1 MITNHSQLKK
11 QLVTGVEFDIVEHCR
26 PEVIGERRRVN
37 YADSTGIYT
46 IKSTDLD
53 GVLSKANGG
62 KGSYL
67 RWEKALFWEFR
78 DDGVCALYSSA
89 SDKTPENLIIAL
101 RLIEGG

>member
-11 QLVTGVEFDIVEHCR
+11 QLIQGAEFDIVEHCR

-37 YADSTGIYT
+37 YADSTGVYT
-46 IKSTDLD
+46 IKSSDPD
-53 GVLSKANGG
+53 GALSQANGG

-67 RWEKALFWEFR
+67 RWEKASFWEFR
-78 DDGVCALYSSA
+78 DDGVCALYTNA
-89 SDKTPENLIIAL
+89 SDKSPKTLVIAI